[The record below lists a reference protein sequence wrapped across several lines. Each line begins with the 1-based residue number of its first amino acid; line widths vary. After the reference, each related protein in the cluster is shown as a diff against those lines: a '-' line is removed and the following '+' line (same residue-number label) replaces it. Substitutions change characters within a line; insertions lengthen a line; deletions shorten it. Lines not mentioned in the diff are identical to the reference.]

1 MLVKRILL
9 SVVPTSAQLLTLV
22 ASAPAVAEIIPNV
35 PPATAAAAVNAVA
48 SPVQPIPAVVAAP
61 SQTAVTDNSIA
72 TICEFAGITIQL
84 FHLLE

>member
-1 MLVKRILL
+1 MFVLVTRILL

-48 SPVQPIPAVVAAP
+48 LPVQPMPAVLATP
-61 SQTAVTDNSIA
+61 SQITSTDNSIA
-72 TICEFAGITIQL
+72 RFVSLHELQC
-84 FHLLE
+84 